1 MDAKPILVP
10 KFLAERDLEAIGA
23 AITMGYRACDSFMK
37 SNVVTDNFMVGM
49 DQRSRLISV
58 FVEFAL
64 TKLDGFTYELKPNA
78 AHNCWHTRI
87 FKNQL
92 ALTAHFL
99 GRGNT
104 SRSIPNSA
112 INRAVLSSRN
122 LELFADESNDAD
134 IVGDIGYCWILHSGF
149 MTPKFAGLAIPS
161 RNQSA
166 VIANT
171 PLPLVDIE
179 PSAIEQVREEMT
191 IKLLTGD
198 EADEESTG

>member
-1 MDAKPILVP
+1 MDAKSILVP
-10 KFLAERDLEAIGA
+10 KFLAEEDLEAIGA
-23 AITMGYRACDSFMK
+23 AITTSYRACDSFMK

-49 DQRSRLISV
+49 DQRSRLISA

-78 AHNCWHTRI
+78 ARNCWHTRI

-99 GRGNT
+99 GRGKT
-104 SRSIPNSA
+104 SRNMPNAA

-122 LELFADESNDAD
+122 LELFADESDDAD

-149 MTPKFAGLAIPS
+149 MVPKFAGLAIPS
-161 RNQSA
+161 RDQST
-166 VIANT
+166 VIAST
-171 PLPLVDIE
+171 SLPLVEIE